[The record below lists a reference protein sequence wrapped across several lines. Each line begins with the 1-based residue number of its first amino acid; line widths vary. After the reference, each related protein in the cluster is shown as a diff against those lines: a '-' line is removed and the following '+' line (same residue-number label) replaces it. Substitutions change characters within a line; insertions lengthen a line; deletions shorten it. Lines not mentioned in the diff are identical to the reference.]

1 MKLNIIY
8 RYSLFI
14 AVLFGAAA
22 CNKDPY
28 MPNNPPTYV
37 ELVNNVADYGAN
49 NDEQPI
55 LNRIKLMSYNIH
67 AAVPPSTPGTVN
79 MDAIAAVIKNEQPD
93 IVLLQEVDKNTGRNG
108 YNKDQA
114 AELGKMTAMN
124 VAFFSATN
132 VGQGFYGV
140 AILSKYPLSNIR
152 KQLLP
157 KGNPSEEQRVV
168 GFAQVDLPGKDSLVA
183 MVTHLQH
190 NSGESRLL
198 QVKELA
204 TVAVGIKL
212 PLVMGGD
219 LNEQPTASSF
229 FSVFDNT
236 FTRTCVTGVCPN
248 TFPANNATSIIDYL
262 AYRPA
267 GKFTVSSHK
276 VVMETVASDHLPLV
290 SELTINR

>member
-1 MKLNIIY
+1 MKLIKIV
-8 RYSLFI
+8 RFSLVLAI
-14 AVLFGAAA
+14 LFGTAA

-37 ELVNNVADYGAN
+37 ELVNNVADYGAD

-55 LNRIKLMSYNIH
+55 LSRIKLMSYNIH

-79 MDAIAAVIKNEQPD
+79 MEGIATVIKNEQPD

-132 VGQGFYGV
+132 IGQGFYGV

-157 KGNPSEEQRVV
+157 KGNPAEEQRVV

-183 MVTHLQH
+183 LVTHLQH
-190 NSGESRLL
+190 NSADSRLL

-204 TVAVGIKL
+204 TVASGIKL
-212 PLVMGGD
+212 PLVIGGD
-219 LNEQPTASSF
+219 LNEQPTAAPF

-236 FTRTCVTGVCPN
+236 FTRTCTTGPCPN

-267 GKFTVSSHK
+267 GAFTVLSHR
-276 VVMETVASDHLPLV
+276 VVMETGASDHLPLV

>member
-1 MKLNIIY
+1 MTLKKII
-8 RYSLFI
+8 RNSMVM
-14 AVLFGAAA
+14 AVLLAAAA

-28 MPNNPPTYV
+28 LPNNPPTYV
-37 ELVNNVADYGAN
+37 ELVNNADEYGAN

-55 LNRIKLMSYNIH
+55 LSRIKLMSYNIH

-79 MDAIAAVIKNEQPD
+79 MEAIAAVLKNEQPD

-108 YNKDQA
+108 YTKDQA
-114 AELGKMTAMN
+114 AELGKMTEMN

-140 AILSKYPLSNIR
+140 AILSKYPMSNIR

-157 KGNPSEEQRVV
+157 KGNPGEEQRVV
-168 GFAQVDLPGKDSLVA
+168 GFAQIDLPGKDSLVA

-190 NSGESRLL
+190 NSAESRLL

-204 TVAVGIKL
+204 SVASGIKL
-212 PLVMGGD
+212 PLVIGGD
-219 LNEQPTASSF
+219 LNEQPTAAPF

-236 FTRTCVTGVCPN
+236 FTRTCATGVCPN
-248 TFPANNATSIIDYL
+248 TFPAVNATAIIDYL

-267 GKFTVSSHK
+267 GKFSVASHK
-276 VVMETVASDHLPLV
+276 VVMETFASDHLPLV